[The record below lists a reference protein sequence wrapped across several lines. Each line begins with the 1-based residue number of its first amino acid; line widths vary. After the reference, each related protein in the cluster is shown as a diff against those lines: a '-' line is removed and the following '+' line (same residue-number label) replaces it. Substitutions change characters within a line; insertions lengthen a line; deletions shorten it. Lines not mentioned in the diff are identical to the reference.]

1 MLNRDFR
8 ARSVPRVEYDHRA
21 REARLQSERIEL
33 LLLAKRDAAAAGSR
47 YFRLLRLLGVN
58 IAGSG
63 RSGDAGAGSSSNRRP
78 SDMPTQFDPCIG
90 RRRQHGERRCAPPS
104 RTSRRP
110 TGLVW
115 AARRVVR
122 VAALG

>member
-21 REARLQSERIEL
+21 REARLQAERVER

-47 YFRLLRLLGVN
+47 YFRLLGVN
-58 IAGSG
+58 IAGSS
-63 RSGDAGAGSSSNRRP
+63 RSEETGAGSSSNRRP
-78 SDMPTQFDPCIG
+78 SAMPTRFDPCIG
-90 RRRQHGERRCAPPS
+90 WRRQHGEKRCAPPC
-104 RTSRRP
+104 RTSCRSE
-110 TGLVW
+110 GLVL

-122 VAALG
+122 AAALG

>member
-21 REARLQSERIEL
+21 REARLQAERVER
-33 LLLAKRDAAAAGSR
+33 LLLAKRDAAAMGSR
-47 YFRLLRLLGVN
+47 YFRLLRLLGVKVV
-58 IAGSG
+58 GSG

-78 SDMPTQFDPCIG
+78 SATPTRSDLFIG
-90 RRRQHGERRCAPPS
+90 RRRWHGEKRCAPPC

-110 TGLVW
+110 EGLAL

-122 VAALG
+122 ATTLG